1 MRPGVGGDREGLKA
15 CVVFDL
21 DGTLIE
27 SEGIWR
33 DVRREFVET
42 HGGLWREGAQAAMIG
57 MRTDEWARYIH
68 DDLGVAL
75 PPAAIAQQ
83 VVAAVVARLQP
94 PPVLPGADAA
104 LERLEPAF
112 RLGLATSASLP
123 VAQSVLATTGWN
135 RIFEVVVSSDAVAR
149 GKPAPDVYLRALE
162 LLHAKPALTAAIED
176 SGNGIRSAHA
186 AGIAVIAI
194 PNKEFPPDAG
204 ALALASRVI
213 ENLDALDDAIVCGA
227 LSERPT

>member
-1 MRPGVGGDREGLKA
+1 R
-15 CVVFDL
+15 
-21 DGTLIE
+21 
-27 SEGIWR
+27 
-33 DVRREFVET
+33 
-42 HGGLWREGAQAAMIG
+42 
-57 MRTDEWARYIH
+57 
-68 DDLGVAL
+68 
-75 PPAAIAQQ
+75 
-83 VVAAVVARLQP
+83 
-94 PPVLPGADAA
+94 PPVLLGADAA

-135 RIFEVVVSSDAVAR
+135 RFFNVVVSADAVGR

-176 SGNGIRSAHA
+176 SANGIRSAHA

-204 ALALASRVI
+204 ALALAARVI
-213 ENLDALDDAIVCGA
+213 ENLDALDDAVVCGV
-227 LSERPT
+227 LS

>member
-1 MRPGVGGDREGLKA
+1 VKP

-27 SEGIWR
+27 SEGVWS
-33 DVRREFVET
+33 DVRRDFVET
-42 HGGLWREGAQAAMIG
+42 QGGRWHDSAQAAMIG

-75 PPAAIAQQ
+75 PPAAIAQH
-83 VVAAVVARLQP
+83 VVAAVVARLRR

-104 LERLEPAF
+104 IRRLEPAF

-123 VAQSVLATTGWN
+123 VAQSVLATTGWK
-135 RIFEVVVSSDAVAR
+135 RFFDVVVSADVVAH

-162 LLHAKPALTAAIED
+162 LLHAEPARTAAIED
-176 SGNGIRSAHA
+176 SANGIRSAHA

-194 PNKEFPPDAG
+194 PNKEFPPDAA
-204 ALALASRVI
+204 ALALASRVV
-213 ENLDALDDAIVCGA
+213 ENLDALDASVVRGVLA
-227 LSERPT
+227 

>member
-1 MRPGVGGDREGLKA
+1 MGEHREGLSP

-42 HGGLWREGAQAAMIG
+42 HGGRWHDDAQSAMIG

-83 VVAAVVARLQP
+83 VVAAVVARLRR
-94 PPVLPGADAA
+94 PPVIPGADAA
-104 LERLEPAF
+104 IRRLKPAF

-135 RIFEVVVSSDAVAR
+135 RFFDVVVSADVVAR

-162 LLHAKPALTAAIED
+162 LLHVKPALAAAIED
-176 SGNGIRSAHA
+176 SANGIRSARA
-186 AGIAVIAI
+186 AGTAVIAI

-213 ENLDALDDAIVCGA
+213 ENLDALDPAVVCGA
-227 LSERPT
+227 LS